1 MSASKTD
8 LRLATVQPDLL
19 LSFSLL
25 YFCHFYH
32 VTIWKITA
40 EIHSQGSFLHAPHT
54 ERVTRKRRPWE
65 RGNRNK
71 LHRLLLNSK
80 QIQSKRSVMSAS
92 KTDLRLATVQPDLLL
107 SFSLLYFC
115 HFYHVTIWKITAE
128 IHSQGSFLHA
138 PHTERVTRKRRPWER
153 GNRNK
158 LHRLLLNSK
167 QSSPHRRLRGIQ
179 YQFSKKGYR
188 ISTVAFRSHVVLP
201 QCRTLSHRAN

>member
-71 LHRLLLNSK
+71 LHRL
-80 QIQSKRSVMSAS
+80 KRFRE
-92 KTDLRLATVQPDLLL
+92 LP
-107 SFSLLYFC
+107 
-115 HFYHVTIWKITAE
+115 IKIKIHAE
-128 IHSQGSFLHA
+128 
-138 PHTERVTRKRRPWER
+138 K
-153 GNRNK
+153 NK
-158 LHRLLLNSK
+158 S
-167 QSSPHRRLRGIQ
+167 
-179 YQFSKKGYR
+179 
-188 ISTVAFRSHVVLP
+188 
-201 QCRTLSHRAN
+201 